1 MERLLVYS
9 ETAMKEL
16 FRERDPSRVGYYQSL
31 LEASGIQTHVR
42 NRDLVTTMGLEVP
55 IPEFFPALCVVDD
68 EDYDAAIEFLREVA
82 EDDSPVPEELPFE
95 AKGIFVLGVC
105 LICCLLILAGGALLL
120 DGSAGGDRL
129 ERFVL
134 KGFASVL
141 ALGGVAGIWR
151 VLVSYRQTKL
161 RENR

>member
-1 MERLLVYS
+1 
-9 ETAMKEL
+9 MKEL
-16 FRERDPSRVGYYQSL
+16 FRERDPSRVGYDQSL

-42 NRDLVTTMGLEVP
+42 NRDLVTTMGVEVP

-95 AKGIFVLGVC
+95 PKGIFVLGVC
-105 LICCLLILAGGALLL
+105 LICCLLILAGVTLLL
-120 DGSAGGDRL
+120 AGGAGGAGGDWL
-129 ERFVL
+129 ERFVQ
-134 KGFASVL
+134 KGSASIL

-151 VLVSYRQTKL
+151 ILDSYKHTKL
-161 RENR
+161 SESR